1 MNSNLAYENDIREEL
16 IGGEVVA
23 MSPRPAVNHNRVAFR
38 IAYLFEVYLEG
49 KPCNVFSDGYD
60 LFLDEENN
68 FVPDMMVVCDPGK
81 VKFDGIH
88 GAPDLV
94 VEILSPSTAKVDRTH
109 KKDVYAKSGVWE
121 YWTVSPNDKIIDV
134 FRSNGQGEFVFHDTY
149 TFYAEW
155 ELKRMTEEERQAV
168 VTHFNCCLYDDF
180 DIYLDDIFYKVP

>member
-1 MNSNLAYENDIREEL
+1 MSEVYKIDQKEEL
-16 IGGEVVA
+16 IGGRMVA
-23 MSPRPAVNHNRVAFR
+23 MSPTASNHNRISRNILGIFWN
-38 IAYLFEVYLEG
+38 YLQGKTCEPFGDGELVYLTEE
-49 KPCNVFSDGYD
+49 
-60 LFLDEENN
+60 DE
-68 FVPDMMVVCDPGK
+68 FIPDFMVVCDPDK
-81 VKFDGIH
+81 IKFDGIH

-109 KKDVYAKSGVWE
+109 KKDVYAKSGVRE

-149 TFYAEW
+149 TFFADW

>member
-94 VEILSPSTAKVDRTH
+94 GEVLEVM
-109 KKDVYAKSGVWE
+109 KSLAREG
-121 YWTVSPNDKIIDV
+121 
-134 FRSNGQGEFVFHDTY
+134 
-149 TFYAEW
+149 
-155 ELKRMTEEERQAV
+155 MTMVV
-168 VTHFNCCLYDDF
+168 VTHEMGFAREVGTRVVFMDTGKIVEEAPPEEFFQNPKSDRLKDF
-180 DIYLDDIFYKVP
+180 LAKVL